1 VREVCK
7 ASFAVDPQKVNL
19 ETAARDIP
27 GWDSVGQLSLG
38 SELEEVFHI
47 SLEVDEMM
55 ALKNV
60 RDVVRVIQ
68 TKLAAQT

>member
-1 VREVCK
+1 
-7 ASFAVDPQKVNL
+7 
-19 ETAARDIP
+19 
-27 GWDSVGQLSLG
+27 VGQLSLG